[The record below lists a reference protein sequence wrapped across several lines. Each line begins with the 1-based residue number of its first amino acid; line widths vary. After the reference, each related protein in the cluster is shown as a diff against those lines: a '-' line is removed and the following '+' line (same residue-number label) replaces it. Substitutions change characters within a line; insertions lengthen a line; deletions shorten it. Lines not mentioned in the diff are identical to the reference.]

1 MESLL
6 YRYRNI
12 TVLLVVLCAQLVLLA
27 WQVKNDK
34 DVPLLRVWA
43 VTAVTPVASA
53 IEEVRHGTSGFFS
66 NLFDRSNN
74 GDQSRNLRAEMD
86 RLRLQNQLLQN
97 ELESAQRV
105 GAMAGFQARTP
116 SKLKGARVI
125 GGMGSRSILLDQGTT
140 AGIRKGMAV
149 VTPDGIVGRVIGEY
163 PVTSQVISVTDPS
176 FAAGVVSQKNHVHGV
191 VKGQGTN
198 LLKVDYIP
206 TGIKVEVGEVFYTS
220 GEDRVFPKGM
230 VVGKVSSVAEGATF
244 QEVFLLPSGVST
256 APEEVFVVIDPVH
269 QEIPEAAASDTP
281 VFLAPNVPPDSSEH
295 SEADPHAGT
304 QADQLIDQYR
314 KLGEAQKHQYGD
326 INSPVPNFNLKV
338 PGVNAPGLNSPG
350 PAPAGATGSTGG
362 TGTAVTA
369 PPKPK
374 PTVTKPA
381 AGSTGTTSAPPP
393 PIVTHPAVPQ
403 P

>member
-149 VTPDGIVGRVIGEY
+149 VTPDGIVGR
-163 PVTSQVISVTDPS
+163 
-176 FAAGVVSQKNHVHGV
+176 
-191 VKGQGTN
+191 
-198 LLKVDYIP
+198 
-206 TGIKVEVGEVFYTS
+206 
-220 GEDRVFPKGM
+220 
-230 VVGKVSSVAEGATF
+230 
-244 QEVFLLPSGVST
+244 
-256 APEEVFVVIDPVH
+256 
-269 QEIPEAAASDTP
+269 
-281 VFLAPNVPPDSSEH
+281 
-295 SEADPHAGT
+295 
-304 QADQLIDQYR
+304 LIHC
-314 KLGEAQKHQYGD
+314 ENIIA
-326 INSPVPNFNLKV
+326 I
-338 PGVNAPGLNSPG
+338 GLNRRHSVRQRLLRERLRSRLFRRRH
-350 PAPAGATGSTGG
+350 ADR
-362 TGTAVTA
+362 
-369 PPKPK
+369 
-374 PTVTKPA
+374 
-381 AGSTGTTSAPPP
+381 
-393 PIVTHPAVPQ
+393 PAVVQ
-403 P
+403 AAENNRCF